1 MKMSR
6 SITNFLLPMALLFC
20 SAWLTAQEAQV
31 NTWPREIAVAQGTIV
46 VYQPQPEK
54 LEGDILTGR
63 AAIAI
68 ELTDE
73 EQPIFGAVW
82 FSARMDTDRSE
93 RTATL
98 IEVKIDNIRIPIED
112 ESKSKDLVALL
123 EAEMPKWQLSISMDN
138 LLATLE
144 VVDAREESAESIST
158 RPPKII
164 FTNKPAVLIPVDG
177 DPQLRDIEGSDL
189 QRVINTP
196 FTLLYDGKGSNWYL
210 HADGESWYSADA
222 IQGSWSLA
230 PSVPAAVQALAPP
243 PPPPPE
249 EGEEVLEED
258 AATGAAPDI
267 VVMTE
272 PTELISIDGKAAFE
286 PVEGTQLLAVTNTE
300 SDLLM
305 DIGGQNYYVLL
316 SGRWYASRSLEG
328 PWEYMPGDELPGD
341 FAAIPEESDMSTV
354 LYAVPGTKAAEEA
367 VLDAQMPQTAAVERS
382 KATLEVEY
390 DGTPSFEEVEST
402 SLSYAV
408 NTATPVLRADGKYYA
423 VDEAVWF
430 VSLAPKGQWT
440 VATELP
446 AAIYTIP
453 PESPLYYVT
462 FVRIYKSTDDY
473 VYVGYTPGYTNTY
486 VYNTTVVYGT
496 GYYYPGW
503 YGQYYYPRYSTWGF
517 HVRYTPWGGWRFGL
531 SYSSG
536 PFTFYVGGG
545 SWYRGG
551 WWGPARYRG
560 YRHGYRRG
568 YRHGYRHGARAG
580 YAAGRRHSS
589 GQNLYKSNRNQVR
602 TRSMA
607 STVAAQPRPR
617 VSSQRANNV
626 YTDRNGA
633 VYRDR
638 GGGWDKNVNGDW
650 QKHDVQKPESR
661 PTNIADSRPATKPE
675 QRPASMP
682 TQKPAQQPKQD
693 YQRQDSGHDL
703 NRSREARSRGN
714 QRTQSYNR
722 SRGGGRRR

>member
-6 SITNFLLPMALLFC
+6 SITSFLLPMVLLFC
-20 SAWLTAQEAQV
+20 SAWLTAQEAPV
-31 NTWPREIAVAQGTIV
+31 NPWPREIPVAGGNV
-46 VYQPQPEK
+46 VIYQPQPEK
-54 LEGDILTGR
+54 LQGDILTGR

-68 ELTDE
+68 EMTDV

-98 IEVKIDNIRIPIED
+98 LEVTVDNIRIPIED
-112 ESKSKDLVALL
+112 ESKSKQLVALL

-144 VVDAREESAESIST
+144 VVDAREEAAESIST
-158 RPPKII
+158 KPPKII
-164 FTNKPAVLIPVDG
+164 FTNKPTVLIPIDG

-196 FTLLYDGKGSNWYL
+196 FTLLYESKTSVWYL
-210 HADGESWYSADA
+210 HADGDSWYVADE
-222 IQGSWSLA
+222 IQGNWSVA
-230 PSVPAAVQALAPP
+230 SSVPAEVQALAPP
-243 PPPPPE
+243 PPPE
-249 EGEEVLEED
+249 EEEEASEAD
-258 AATGAAPDI
+258 TAAGAVPDI

-272 PTELISIDGKAAFE
+272 PAELISIDGKAAFE

-300 SDLLM
+300 SDLMM

-316 SGRWYASRSLEG
+316 SGRWYTSSSLEG
-328 PWEYMPGDELPGD
+328 PWEYTPGDKLPDD
-341 FAAIPEESDMSTV
+341 FSSIPEESDMSTV

-382 KATLEVEY
+382 KASLDVEY
-390 DGTPSFEEVEST
+390 DGTPSFQEVEGT

-430 VSLAPKGQWT
+430 VSLAPKGQWA

-531 SYSSG
+531 SYSAG
-536 PFTFYVGGG
+536 PFTFYVGRG

-589 GQNLYKSNRNQVR
+589 GQNLYKSNRNQAR
-602 TRSMA
+602 TRTTA
-607 STVAAQPRPR
+607 SALGNQPRAR
-617 VSSQRANNV
+617 ASSSQRANNV
-626 YTDRNGA
+626 YADRNGA

-638 GGGWDKNVNGDW
+638 GDGWDKNVNGDW
-650 QKHDVQKPESR
+650 KKQDMQKPESR
-661 PTNIADSRPATKPE
+661 PSNMPDSKPAAKPE
-675 QRPASMP
+675 QRPASKP
-682 TQKPAQQPKQD
+682 TQQPAQQPKQEH
-693 YQRQDSGHDL
+693 QRQDYGNDL
-703 NRSREARSRGN
+703 NRSRDARSRGN